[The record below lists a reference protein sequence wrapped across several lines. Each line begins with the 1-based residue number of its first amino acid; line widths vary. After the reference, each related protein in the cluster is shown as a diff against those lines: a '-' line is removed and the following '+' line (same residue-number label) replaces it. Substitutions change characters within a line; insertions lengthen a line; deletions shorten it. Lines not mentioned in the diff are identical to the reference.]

1 MQDIANLFLNT
12 GTAIAVIAYFIFKDI
27 KFMGTLT
34 ETLTTLVKTVDTLKD
49 VIEKER
55 SED

>member
-1 MQDIANLFLNT
+1 MEDTANLLLNT
-12 GTAIAVIAYFIFKDI
+12 GTAVFIIAYFVFKDI